1 MAFTSRINGRK
12 LAPLPLRGASP
23 PESEPVTPLRTMLIL
38 LTLCV
43 ACVGPFLDGTA
54 DPHSWRILPTVIA
67 PALMMMLVF
76 ALPLD
81 MTMTL
86 VFIGSFVPQTVR
98 NWINMVMNDL

>member
-1 MAFTSRINGRK
+1 
-12 LAPLPLRGASP
+12 
-23 PESEPVTPLRTMLIL
+23 MLIL

-86 VFIGSFVPQTVR
+86 VFMSDTSPEHRARLKRALKIEAATTVLLIVLWTPFYLR
-98 NWINMVMNDL
+98 FFAG

>member
-1 MAFTSRINGRK
+1 
-12 LAPLPLRGASP
+12 
-23 PESEPVTPLRTMLIL
+23 MLIL

-76 ALPLD
+76 ALSL
-81 MTMTL
+81 
-86 VFIGSFVPQTVR
+86 IH
-98 NWINMVMNDL
+98 I